1 MQHTYVIGKSKW
13 KRVGTGRLEQILQ
26 QVPDIATGTIFPV
39 SPTPLCLWS
48 HSSGFMFFAA

>member
-26 QVPDIATGTIFPV
+26 PDIATATVI
-39 SPTPLCLWS
+39 
-48 HSSGFMFFAA
+48 